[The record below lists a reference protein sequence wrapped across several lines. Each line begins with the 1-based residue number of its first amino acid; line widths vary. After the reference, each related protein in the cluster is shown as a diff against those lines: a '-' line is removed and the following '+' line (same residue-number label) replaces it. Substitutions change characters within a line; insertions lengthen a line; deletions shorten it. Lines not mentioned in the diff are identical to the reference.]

1 MEKKEIGEIL
11 KKIRLESGKTQ
22 KEVAALIGRT
32 QQIVGHW
39 ETGYSQPDA
48 NTLFDLCK
56 IYGTTVDEAFGFS
69 KNKTTQK
76 KKLSP
81 DTEEVAFRY
90 ETVDFETKNNIRFLL
105 KLPLLKEEIAEELFP
120 SVEPKLTLE
129 DEKELE
135 LIKQEMLAEKKG
147 ITSSASISVKDA

>member
-22 KEVAALIGRT
+22 KEVATLIGRT
-32 QQIVGHW
+32 QQIIGHW

-69 KNKTTQK
+69 KNKSTQK
-76 KKLSP
+76 KKRSI
-81 DTEEVAFRY
+81 DSEEVTAAY
-90 ETVDFETKNNIRFLL
+90 ENADFDTKNNIRFML
-105 KLPLLKEEIAEELFP
+105 KLPLLKEESERNTNL
-120 SVEPKLTLE
+120 K
-129 DEKELE
+129 
-135 LIKQEMLAEKKG
+135 
-147 ITSSASISVKDA
+147 TS

>member
-32 QQIVGHW
+32 QQIIGHW

-69 KNKTTQK
+69 KNKSTQK
-76 KKLSP
+76 KKRSI
-81 DTEEVAFRY
+81 DSEEVTAAY
-90 ETVDFETKNNIRFLL
+90 ENADFDTKNNIRFML
-105 KLPLLKEEIAEELFP
+105 KLPLLKEESERNTNL
-120 SVEPKLTLE
+120 K
-129 DEKELE
+129 
-135 LIKQEMLAEKKG
+135 
-147 ITSSASISVKDA
+147 TS